1 MRREPRVS
9 ILTSGI
15 GLGIF
20 IPALLVERRLR
31 AEGFPAE
38 VDVLEGYYTADG
50 QQRHLTHRQAYHDN
64 FNLALIG
71 HRMARGVESSLDE
84 RLTRELLERWARER
98 RRHFIVWSGFWL
110 PLLDRYRRMIYAPL
124 HVDCCRIDAVVSAS
138 FRIYE
143 GKYDDLTRGPGTREI
158 WLWSWEDKRTAF
170 EIPVTDEAPL
180 PFSARADRLVVH
192 GGGWG
197 LGTYRDAAAG
207 MHGTAWAIDTVIHD
221 RAEAAGARPGD
232 RWFMVDPAWRTWHRD
247 AGGAHTFPPFGAV
260 GDTRPPAGT
269 DAHALYQVIRRSKAI
284 VSKPGGGTLIDS
296 LASATPVVLL
306 EPYGYAEE
314 RNGALWE
321 HLGFGIPFARWREA
335 GYDPSVLERL
345 HQNLLSRRPGPD
357 YARGYAAA
365 LREAERPWP

>member
-1 MRREPRVS
+1 MRHDPGVS

-20 IPALLVERRLR
+20 VPSLLIERRLR
-31 AEGFPAE
+31 AEGVAAE
-38 VDVLEGYYTADG
+38 VEVVEGYYTADG
-50 QQRHLTHRQAYHDN
+50 QRRHLAHRQAYHDN
-64 FNLALIG
+64 FNLALMG

-84 RLTRELLERWARER
+84 QLTRDLLDRWAREQR
-98 RRHFIVWSGFWL
+98 RRFIVWSGFWL
-110 PLLDRYRRMIYAPL
+110 PLLARYRRMVDAPL
-124 HVDCCRIDAVVSAS
+124 QVDCCRIDAVVSAS

-143 GKYDDLTRGPGTREI
+143 EAHDDLTCSLCAREI
-158 WLWSWEDKRTAF
+158 WLWRWEDRRTVF
-170 EIPVTDEAPL
+170 EIPVTDQAPL

-207 MHGTAWAIDTVIHD
+207 MHGTPWAFDVVVHD
-221 RAEAAGARPGD
+221 RDEAAGARSGD
-232 RWFMVDPAWRTWHRD
+232 RCFMVDPAWRTWHRGP
-247 AGGAHTFPPFGAV
+247 GGTHTFPPFAAV
-260 GDTRPPAGT
+260 GGAQPSASADT
-269 DAHALYQVIRRSKAI
+269 HALYQVIRHSKAI

-321 HLGFGIPFARWREA
+321 HLGFGVPFARWREA
-335 GYDPSVLERL
+335 GYEPSVLERL
-345 HQNLLSRRPGPD
+345 HQNLMLRAAGPD
-357 YARGYAAA
+357 YARQYAAA
-365 LREAERPWP
+365 IREGERA